1 MGVKKSLQTG
11 GNLLNLLSSVLTVLS
26 TTTSYWIRQQG
37 GHSGLWQECTH
48 GVCSNMP
55 CQNTLAVTTACMV
68 LAAAFSIVAL
78 GMGIRIQ
85 CQEAESLRSQNTIVL
100 LFLSGLLLL
109 IALTVYTAKNAWKPE
124 VFFSWSYFFGWL
136 LLSACRHDHAEHR
149 SHQRVPSVPV
159 NAACLGQNKGMAFS
173 IVPACFSAERRDIS
187 LKTTGTRIK

>member
-136 LLSACRHDHAEHR
+136 ALPFSFIAGFCFLLADMIMQSTEAI
-149 SHQRVPSVPV
+149 SGFPV
-159 NAACLGQNKGMAFS
+159 CL
-173 IVPACFSAERRDIS
+173 
-187 LKTTGTRIK
+187 